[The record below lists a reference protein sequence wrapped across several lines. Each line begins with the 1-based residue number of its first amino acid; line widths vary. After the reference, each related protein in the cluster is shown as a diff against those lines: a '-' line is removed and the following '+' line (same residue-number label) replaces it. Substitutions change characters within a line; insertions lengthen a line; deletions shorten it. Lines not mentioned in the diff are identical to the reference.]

1 MQLTDDRIMGRLS
14 NRASITKNARS
25 SKKAQEDA
33 EDKVHYLDGVDE
45 DDENEE
51 GVGRAELE
59 EAIEQLGNNSNSAWS
74 FINGALQSETQK
86 KEQ

>member
-1 MQLTDDRIMGRLS
+1 MCSLVQLTDDRIMGRLS

-45 DDENEE
+45 DDETRKALE
-51 GVGRAELE
+51 GLNLRKPLSNLVTTAILLGRL
-59 EAIEQLGNNSNSAWS
+59 
-74 FINGALQSETQK
+74 
-86 KEQ
+86 